1 MRKTAATLCAIFIL
15 CQSQAQKVG
24 GEWSAGLR
32 LGGSSGVSL
41 KKHSEYKSAFEFIFA
56 NSFDKKVDGFSVT
69 ALYEKLSPMNGNGQL
84 SAMWGGGVNLNF
96 KNDVK
101 FGLSG
106 IIGFDWRLKT
116 IPVTLQVDWMPTW
129 YFINES
135 YFSGINGAFTARYV
149 LNRKKY
155 EGRK

>member
-1 MRKTAATLCAIFIL
+1 MKKLLFIL
-15 CQSQAQKVG
+15 ASFFILSGTQAQKVG

-41 KKHSEYKSAFEFIFA
+41 KKHNDYRGAFEFIFA
-56 NSFDKKVDGFSVT
+56 NSFDKTVNGFSVT
-69 ALYEKLSPMNGNGQL
+69 GLYEKLSPMNGNGQL

-96 KNDVK
+96 RDNVK

-106 IIGFDWRLKT
+106 IIGFDWRLKAV
-116 IPVTLQVDWMPTW
+116 PVTLQVDWMPTW
-129 YFINES
+129 YFVNAN

-155 EGRK
+155 ESRK